1 MWSRE
6 IEVDQL
12 VSRPSGV
19 QTQFM
24 YYKYNYSIQQKNN
37 RSHNDEDIGIYE
49 GHRYSIDKWSIGVKA

>member
-1 MWSRE
+1 MWSRK

-24 YYKYNYSIQQKNN
+24 YYKYNYSIQQKND

-49 GHRYSIDKWSIGVKA
+49 RGIGTPLTNGPSG